1 MKNRLV
7 AIVLTVI
14 LVLNNGAALAH
25 PTHSSAVP
33 EVHTVRFGVMEG
45 DEQLLPLERQGTSLV
60 GQGGDFVNAQG
71 EVNTRIEGV
80 YYQDSTLV
88 SASRG
93 DTSFSLSPLM
103 LEEYFLATPEPT
115 PTPTPTPS
123 PTPTMTPT
131 PSPTPTASATPSLT
145 PEPTAMP
152 SASPAPSEEPEPSA
166 TASVTPSTPSPA
178 PVDPS
183 TPSASP
189 EATETL
195 IPSVTPAPSSTA
207 EPSPSQDVS
216 AEPSTAPE
224 PSAEPSV
231 PTPEPDPDPGQEPT
245 PEPAPEITAAP
256 VEEPVSQPSAIPDD
270 TPQPDPEPAPQPEV
284 PAEPQSPEPENPQEA
299 PETIGAKLLH
309 WAFGIAIAAAEEQQ
323 PPTLQEALE
332 PPAVEEPENAEPPA
346 ADPPPLDELP
356 AENPPAAEPPQ
367 DQPAAENP
375 TAEPTA
381 EPAQEPP
388 PSEISPA
395 DPTAEPPQESPVV
408 PAETPGASSQPPAGA
423 TTEPLP
429 AATETS
435 SAPLTEPSPSP
446 CATQQPTPE
455 PRIRP
460 ESIPAQPIS
469 QMRSANGGAS
479 SVAFP
484 GLFDEVTDVHLTAF
498 TTGFKEDIVVS
509 AFTGNHV
516 YAYELHTS
524 GLTASLSGQEILL
537 CDAQGNMLAKLEA
550 PNMTDASGRY
560 STNIAVSISG
570 GGGSYRLTYTP
581 DAEWM
586 AQAAYPVV
594 IDPSGHYYND
604 LATGIG
610 DVYVSASQPDRH
622 FDHTV
627 PQGSAQKDHNR
638 EGTNLY
644 AGNGYIAYILPSL
657 TGFAGGDGG
666 VSEFPTTSG
675 LMILNAQWDVY
686 VHEGGGTFQVSLVT
700 SRWNTPTITYNTR
713 PSLSSEITQTITLH
727 TGWNT
732 VDLTRIFSAWFNTS
746 DQKENFGF
754 AITSDTS
761 WARICSSD
769 VLPRADRMSFSADYT
784 DDLPAPTVTATAY
797 GYGVNSESGYIDL
810 SWNAVPLA
818 AGYRLG
824 IYNGSEYQYL
834 DIGNVTS
841 YSTRGKALWPT
852 DAEMAAGNYTIHW
865 NGGGQELPNIPRT
878 DQSDLNYY
886 FTVQPANA
894 YGQTGSTFGRAN
906 AVLPDTTPPNKPV
919 TVSVSPVDWTSASAH
934 TVTWAGVT
942 DLPTHASTLGVGGQ
956 IQYAVNPSSV
966 QDPAAWNW
974 QSTSS
979 NSANGSFT
987 LQTGALADGTHTVY
1001 IRGVDANGN
1010 YGAPAGAQFKVDRTP
1025 PAAPQVTILPDS
1037 WTKEATASLT
1047 WTGIADLN
1055 DLLRVE
1061 YAVDGGAYTDTKLS
1075 DKTFS
1080 GFEIDISALA
1090 DGEHTVAV
1098 RGVDIAG
1105 NVGAEGRATLF
1116 IDRSAPTVETV
1127 TLEPSVWADTEQVK
1141 LLWEGAAD
1149 PYSGLAAMSYAVDQG
1164 VETPLPAAG
1173 SGEQTIDVSTLP
1185 DGEHTVTLY
1194 LADALENRA
1203 SQALTFLID
1212 RTAPEAA
1219 VLSPQDGAVVTGV
1232 LDIWGTA
1239 ADLSLKDWTLTA
1251 VGSSRKTVTVR
1262 EDSVGKSAEQLGV
1275 LDTGEFA
1282 DGETIEIVLTVNDQ
1296 AGHTSTARGV
1306 YIKADHSTR
1315 PIMGEITITAPTQGE
1330 VVTTAYKEASY
1341 TTDYAGYEDDNR
1353 YILDGQP
1360 AGVASHLKFPLHPIL
1375 YPEGSLHS
1383 LSVISEDRG
1392 GVVHYTPG
1400 MATVLILSDIWKDES
1415 KIASADGLTLSQM
1428 GAEVTGGS
1436 GTLVS
1441 KPFSAP
1447 RPVLAI
1453 RLHTVESLRPAGPSR
1468 MNTAWTGVQAGM
1480 ASARDMT
1487 SISMR
1492 LRPPSRCGP
1501 A

>member
-123 PTPTMTPT
+123 PTPSMTPT

-145 PEPTAMP
+145 PESTAMP
-152 SASPAPSEEPEPSA
+152 SASPAPSAEPEPSA
-166 TASVTPSTPSPA
+166 TASVTPSTPSPTSG
-178 PVDPS
+178 DPS
-183 TPSASP
+183 TPSVSP
-189 EATETL
+189 EATETP
-195 IPSVTPAPSSTA
+195 IPSVTPAPSSTV
-207 EPSPSQDVS
+207 EPSPSPDVS

-231 PTPEPDPDPGQEPT
+231 PTPEPDPDSGQEST

-256 VEEPVSQPSAIPDD
+256 VEEPVSKPSAIPDD
-270 TPQPDPEPAPQPEV
+270 TPQPDPEPAPQPEA

-299 PETIGAKLLH
+299 PEAIGAKLLNL
-309 WAFGIAIAAAEEQQ
+309 AFGITAAAAEEQQ
-323 PPTLQEALE
+323 PPTPQEASD
-332 PPAVEEPENAEPPA
+332 PPVAEEPENAEPPA
-346 ADPPPLDELP
+346 ADPPPQDELP

-375 TAEPTA
+375 PAEPTA

-429 AATETS
+429 AATETP

-446 CATQQPTPE
+446 CANQQPTPE

-627 PQGSAQKDHNR
+627 PQGSAQRDHDR

-644 AGNGYIAYILPSL
+644 AGNGDIAYILPSL
-657 TGFAGGDGG
+657 TGFAGGDSGA
-666 VSEFPTTSG
+666 SEFPTTTG

-769 VLPRADRMSFSADYT
+769 VLPRSARMSFSADYT

-919 TVSVSPVDWTSASAH
+919 TVSVSPADWTSASAH

-966 QDPAAWNW
+966 QDPAAWSW
-974 QSTSS
+974 QSTDS

-1025 PAAPQVTILPDS
+1025 PAAPQVTILPDR

-1127 TLEPSVWADTEQVK
+1127 ALEPSVWADTEQVK

-1149 PYSGLAAMSYAVDQG
+1149 PYSGLAAMSYAV
-1164 VETPLPAAG
+1164 
-1173 SGEQTIDVSTLP
+1173 
-1185 DGEHTVTLY
+1185 
-1194 LADALENRA
+1194 N
-1203 SQALTFLID
+1203 
-1212 RTAPEAA
+1212 
-1219 VLSPQDGAVVTGV
+1219 
-1232 LDIWGTA
+1232 
-1239 ADLSLKDWTLTA
+1239 
-1251 VGSSRKTVTVR
+1251 
-1262 EDSVGKSAEQLGV
+1262 
-1275 LDTGEFA
+1275 
-1282 DGETIEIVLTVNDQ
+1282 
-1296 AGHTSTARGV
+1296 
-1306 YIKADHSTR
+1306 
-1315 PIMGEITITAPTQGE
+1315 
-1330 VVTTAYKEASY
+1330 
-1341 TTDYAGYEDDNR
+1341 
-1353 YILDGQP
+1353 
-1360 AGVASHLKFPLHPIL
+1360 
-1375 YPEGSLHS
+1375 
-1383 LSVISEDRG
+1383 
-1392 GVVHYTPG
+1392 
-1400 MATVLILSDIWKDES
+1400 
-1415 KIASADGLTLSQM
+1415 
-1428 GAEVTGGS
+1428 
-1436 GTLVS
+1436 
-1441 KPFSAP
+1441 
-1447 RPVLAI
+1447 
-1453 RLHTVESLRPAGPSR
+1453 
-1468 MNTAWTGVQAGM
+1468 
-1480 ASARDMT
+1480 
-1487 SISMR
+1487 
-1492 LRPPSRCGP
+1492 
-1501 A
+1501 

>member
-33 EVHTVRFGVMEG
+33 EVHTVHFGVMEG
-45 DEQLLPLERQGTSLV
+45 DEQLLPLERQSTSLI

-93 DTSFSLSPLM
+93 DTGFSLSPLM
-103 LEEYFLATPEPT
+103 LDQYFLATPEPT

-123 PTPTMTPT
+123 PTPSMTPT
-131 PSPTPTASATPSLT
+131 LSPTPSASATPSQ
-145 PEPTAMP
+145 EPTVTP
-152 SASPAPSEEPEPSA
+152 SASPAPSAEPEPSA
-166 TASVTPSTPSPA
+166 SASVTPSTPSPV

-189 EATETL
+189 EATETP

-207 EPSPSQDVS
+207 EPSPSPDVS
-216 AEPSTAPE
+216 AEPSPVPE
-224 PSAEPSV
+224 PSEEPSV
-231 PTPEPDPDPGQEPT
+231 PTPEPDPDSGQEST
-245 PEPAPEITAAP
+245 PEPAPEITAVP
-256 VEEPVSQPSAIPDD
+256 VEEPVSPPSAIPDD
-270 TPQPDPEPAPQPEV
+270 TPQPDPEPTPQPEP
-284 PAEPQSPEPENPQEA
+284 PAEPQSPQLENPQEA
-299 PETIGAKLLH
+299 PEAIGAKLLH

-323 PPTLQEALE
+323 PPASQEASA
-332 PPAVEEPENAEPPA
+332 PPAAEEPENAGPPA
-346 ADPPPLDELP
+346 ADPP
-356 AENPPAAEPPQ
+356 AKNPPADEPPQ
-367 DQPAAENP
+367 DQPDAENP
-375 TAEPTA
+375 AADPTA

-388 PSEISPA
+388 PAENPPA
-395 DPTAEPPQESPVV
+395 DPTQEPPQESPVV

-429 AATETS
+429 AATETP

-498 TTGFKEDIVVS
+498 TTGFKEDIVVG

-537 CDAQGNMLAKLEA
+537 SDAQGNMLAKLEA

-627 PQGSAQKDHNR
+627 PQGSAQRDHDR

-657 TGFAGGDGG
+657 TGFAGGDSG

-769 VLPRADRMSFSADYT
+769 VLPRAARMSFSADYT

-865 NGGGQELPNIPRT
+865 NGGGQELPTSRART
-878 DQSDLNYY
+878 S
-886 FTVQPANA
+886 
-894 YGQTGSTFGRAN
+894 
-906 AVLPDTTPPNKPV
+906 
-919 TVSVSPVDWTSASAH
+919 
-934 TVTWAGVT
+934 
-942 DLPTHASTLGVGGQ
+942 
-956 IQYAVNPSSV
+956 
-966 QDPAAWNW
+966 
-974 QSTSS
+974 
-979 NSANGSFT
+979 
-987 LQTGALADGTHTVY
+987 
-1001 IRGVDANGN
+1001 
-1010 YGAPAGAQFKVDRTP
+1010 RT
-1025 PAAPQVTILPDS
+1025 
-1037 WTKEATASLT
+1037 
-1047 WTGIADLN
+1047 
-1055 DLLRVE
+1055 
-1061 YAVDGGAYTDTKLS
+1061 
-1075 DKTFS
+1075 
-1080 GFEIDISALA
+1080 
-1090 DGEHTVAV
+1090 
-1098 RGVDIAG
+1098 
-1105 NVGAEGRATLF
+1105 
-1116 IDRSAPTVETV
+1116 
-1127 TLEPSVWADTEQVK
+1127 
-1141 LLWEGAAD
+1141 
-1149 PYSGLAAMSYAVDQG
+1149 
-1164 VETPLPAAG
+1164 
-1173 SGEQTIDVSTLP
+1173 
-1185 DGEHTVTLY
+1185 
-1194 LADALENRA
+1194 
-1203 SQALTFLID
+1203 
-1212 RTAPEAA
+1212 
-1219 VLSPQDGAVVTGV
+1219 
-1232 LDIWGTA
+1232 
-1239 ADLSLKDWTLTA
+1239 
-1251 VGSSRKTVTVR
+1251 
-1262 EDSVGKSAEQLGV
+1262 
-1275 LDTGEFA
+1275 
-1282 DGETIEIVLTVNDQ
+1282 
-1296 AGHTSTARGV
+1296 
-1306 YIKADHSTR
+1306 
-1315 PIMGEITITAPTQGE
+1315 
-1330 VVTTAYKEASY
+1330 
-1341 TTDYAGYEDDNR
+1341 
-1353 YILDGQP
+1353 
-1360 AGVASHLKFPLHPIL
+1360 
-1375 YPEGSLHS
+1375 
-1383 LSVISEDRG
+1383 
-1392 GVVHYTPG
+1392 
-1400 MATVLILSDIWKDES
+1400 
-1415 KIASADGLTLSQM
+1415 
-1428 GAEVTGGS
+1428 
-1436 GTLVS
+1436 
-1441 KPFSAP
+1441 
-1447 RPVLAI
+1447 
-1453 RLHTVESLRPAGPSR
+1453 
-1468 MNTAWTGVQAGM
+1468 
-1480 ASARDMT
+1480 
-1487 SISMR
+1487 
-1492 LRPPSRCGP
+1492 
-1501 A
+1501 